1 MALLAH
7 ATGVQQ
13 ACSAAE
19 EQEEEEEE
27 GKKLHLKLINFGSE
41 REILS
46 SELKCHLPNIIL

>member
-13 ACSAAE
+13 AYSAAE
-19 EQEEEEEE
+19 EQEEEEE
-27 GKKLHLKLINFGSE
+27 GKNLHLKLINFGSE

>member
-19 EQEEEEEE
+19 EQEEEE

>member
-7 ATGVQQ
+7 ATVVQQ
-13 ACSAAE
+13 ARSAAE
-19 EQEEEEEE
+19 EQEEE